1 MSVETKLKDVT
12 VATFAKKK
20 HNNKKITMLTAY
32 DYSTAKY
39 FDEAGVDSILIGDSL
54 GMVVLGYDSTVH
66 VTMQDMLTFTSAVSR
81 GAKRCMVVAD
91 MPFMSYHASVEEAV
105 INAGNLIRAG
115 ASAVK
120 LEGAS
125 EHILSVVKRCVE
137 SGIPVVGHLG
147 FTPQYLNV
155 LGGYKIQ
162 GKSAEKT
169 EFILQ
174 QAKKL
179 QYAGA
184 FCVVLEM
191 VPEESAKYITENL
204 DIPTIGIGAGRY
216 TNGQVLVADDI
227 LGKYGEFK
235 PKFARK
241 YADLHSIIKNAAL
254 NYVSDVNTGAFPAES
269 EVFHLD
275 EASLSELQKLQEI
288 KENELSC
295 SK

>member
-1 MSVETKLKDVT
+1 MSVETKFKDIT
-12 VATFAKKK
+12 TAAFARKKR
-20 HNNKKITMLTAY
+20 NNEKLTMLTAY
-32 DYSTAKY
+32 DFSTAKY
-39 FDEAGVDSILIGDSL
+39 FDEAGVDSILVGDSL

-66 VTMQDMLTFTSAVSR
+66 VTMNDMLTFTAAVAR
-81 GAKRCMVVAD
+81 GAKRCLVVAD
-91 MPFMSYHASVEEAV
+91 MPFMSYHLSVEEAV
-105 INAGNLIRAG
+105 KNAGNLIKAG

-125 EHILSVVKRCVE
+125 EHILNVVKRCVE

-155 LGGYKIQ
+155 LGGYKVQ
-162 GKSAEKT
+162 GKSAQNT
-169 EFILQ
+169 MFIMN

-179 QYAGA
+179 QNAGA

-191 VPEESAKYITENL
+191 VPEESAKFITEHL

-216 TNGQVLVADDI
+216 TTGQVLVADDI
-227 LGKYGEFK
+227 LGKFSEFK

-241 YADLHSIIKNAAL
+241 YADLHSIISDAAAK
-254 NYVSDVNTGAFPAES
+254 YISDVTNGNFPSES

-275 EASLSELQKLQEI
+275 DESISEL
-288 KENELSC
+288 KELLENNNNECSC